1 MRFISLPS
9 LGKRRNN
16 MEIKIVKDSIN
27 KKELID
33 IAKGQFGDLLKAVVD
48 VGQEIMAVGGE
59 MHADGEV
66 ILMEQEDSKR
76 EHTWGINLYPEKSGE
91 ELIEYDSIINIKPSY
106 GNRSREVENP
116 KIKEQIKMIVNKL
129 IME

>member
-1 MRFISLPS
+1 
-9 LGKRRNN
+9 

-33 IAKGQFGDLLKAVVD
+33 MAKGQFGDLLKAVVD
-48 VGQEIMAVGGE
+48 VEQGIMAVGGE
-59 MHADGEV
+59 MHADDEV

-91 ELIEYDSIINIKPSY
+91 ELIEFDSMINIKPSY

-116 KIKEQIKMIVNKL
+116 EIKAKIKTIVNKL
-129 IME
+129 IVE